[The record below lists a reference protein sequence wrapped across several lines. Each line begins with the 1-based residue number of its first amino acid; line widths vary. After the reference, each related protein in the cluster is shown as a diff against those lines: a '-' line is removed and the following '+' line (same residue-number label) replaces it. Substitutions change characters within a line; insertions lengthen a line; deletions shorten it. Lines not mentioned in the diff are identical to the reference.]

1 MTVLPGKRLRAYEG
15 VNAAMPGAVRRAP
28 FAAAPVAADDDDLE
42 DLLRGVRRRK
52 IWELSESLHCS
63 IIGTC
68 LSVGELRQLLVKIG
82 TEGAETASD
91 HDLHG
96 KAVLCA
102 RSRDIAGKLLNKAL
116 DKRHRIAINQFA
128 KAKSEEAVAGLWSD
142 AVKRG
147 DIPGAYWAAL
157 THPAATEA
165 LIRRAFG
172 DVHMLSHL
180 VGTANRADIR
190 RLHQLEQE
198 QAALLA
204 KVERQQA
211 QLREAVMT
219 RDAKLRELADELS
232 RRIAAEA
239 AGGERGEAS
248 SQAAALSTLVV
259 DRERRLA
266 AESARRERA
275 ERRLEQADM
284 ARSAAEKASRQ
295 ALDER
300 DALRQELVAAEENL
314 AALIGSGEGASPLD
328 LGGLAL
334 LYIGGRPNQVSHLR
348 ALSER
353 ASARFLHHDG
363 GVDERSGLLPGL
375 ISRADVALFPVD
387 CISHEAALAVKRLCR
402 QSGKP
407 WIPLRTASASAFL
420 AAIAPLRA
428 TPGAALP
435 LRPSPS
441 AA

>member
-1 MTVLPGKRLRAYEG
+1 
-15 VNAAMPGAVRRAP
+15 MPGVARAP
-28 FAAAPVAADDDDLE
+28 SPVRPAAVDDGDLR
-42 DLLRGVRRRK
+42 DLLQATRRRK
-52 IWELSESLHCS
+52 IWDLSESLHCS
-63 IIGTC
+63 IVGTC
-68 LSVGELRQLLVKIG
+68 LSAGELRQLLVKIG
-82 TEGAETASD
+82 TDGAETASD

-102 RSRDIAGKLLNKAL
+102 RNRDDASRLLNKAL
-116 DKRHRIAINQFA
+116 DKRHRVALHQFA
-128 KAKSEEAVAGLWSD
+128 KAKSEAAVAGLWSE

-147 DIPGAYWAAL
+147 DIPGAYWAVL

-190 RLHQLEQE
+190 RLHRLEQE

-204 KVERQQA
+204 KIERQQA

-219 RDAKLRELADELS
+219 RDAKLRALADELS
-232 RRIAAEA
+232 RRIEAEA
-239 AGGERGEAS
+239 AGGKRDEAP
-248 SQAAALSTLVV
+248 SQAAALSALVA

-266 AESARRERA
+266 AEASRRERA
-275 ERRLEQADM
+275 ERRLEQATA
-284 ARSAAEKASRQ
+284 ARGEAEEACRR
-295 ALDER
+295 ALSER
-300 DALRQELVAAEENL
+300 DALRRELAAAEENL
-314 AALIGSGEGASPLD
+314 AALIDGAEGAGALD
-328 LGGLAL
+328 LGGLSV
-334 LYIGGRPNQVSHLR
+334 LYIGGRPSQVSHLR
-348 ALSER
+348 AVSER

-363 GVDERSGLLPGL
+363 GIDERSGLLPGL

-407 WIPLRTASASAFL
+407 WIPLRSASLAAFL

-428 TPGAALP
+428 MADEARDPV
-435 LRPSPS
+435 PSS
-441 AA
+441 